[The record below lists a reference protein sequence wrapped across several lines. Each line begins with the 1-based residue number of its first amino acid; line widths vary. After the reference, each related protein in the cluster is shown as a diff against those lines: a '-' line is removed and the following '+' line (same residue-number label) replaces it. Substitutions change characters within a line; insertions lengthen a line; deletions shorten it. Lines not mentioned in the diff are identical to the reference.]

1 MINMAETKAQKI
13 KSDKETIIDM
23 EPVKEVSNKNNYK
36 NPAFFI
42 SFITLVSTITIL
54 SWIIL
59 YQIPKLSEAETNR
72 VNIIIKE
79 IEKDNKKD
87 NKFVVLTEE
96 IKKIKSQ
103 ISEISNN
110 KNEVTSEEFKN
121 LSSLV
126 MSLKDELKL
135 IKNKQI
141 PQEIGNKNLDY
152 QKNINVNYKKN
163 PDSSVQNNFSSR
175 SVSLKRKEAGLIL
188 ETQIIIDKLL
198 AREDLAST
206 SNEQINLN
214 ELDFLSRLKNYLAG
228 FFKLRQYS
236 ENSTPRAIITKAE
249 MELKNGNL
257 NKCLKLLK
265 TLPDNWKR
273 SINEFIINTEI
284 HLNKE
289 IKVTE

>member
-1 MINMAETKAQKI
+1 MAQTKAQKI

-42 SFITLVSTITIL
+42 SFITLVLTITIL

-59 YQIPKLSEAETNR
+59 YYIPKLSEAETNR
-72 VNIIIKE
+72 VNSIIKE

-87 NKFVVLTEE
+87 NKFVILTEE

-110 KNEVTSEEFKN
+110 KNEVTSEQFKN

-152 QKNINVNYKKN
+152 KKN
-163 PDSSVQNNFSSR
+163 PVSSIQNNFSSR

-289 IKVTE
+289 IKAVE

>member
-1 MINMAETKAQKI
+1 MAETKAQKI

-23 EPVKEVSNKNNYK
+23 EPVKEESNKSDYK
-36 NPAFFI
+36 NPAFLI
-42 SFITLVSTITIL
+42 SFLTLVLTITML

-59 YQIPKLSEAETNR
+59 YHIPKLSEAVTNR

-79 IEKDNKKD
+79 IEKDNKKN

-103 ISEISNN
+103 ILEISNN
-110 KNEVTSEEFKN
+110 KNEVTSEDFKN
-121 LSSLV
+121 LSSSV

-135 IKNKQI
+135 ITNKKI
-141 PQEIGNKNLDY
+141 PQEVDNKNLDY
-152 QKNINVNYKKN
+152 QKNNTVNYNKN
-163 PDSSVQNNFSSR
+163 LDSSVQNNFSSS
-175 SVSLKRKEAGLIL
+175 SVSLKRKQASLIL

-206 SNEQINLN
+206 SNEQINVN
-214 ELDFLSRLKNYLAG
+214 ELDLLSRLKNYLAG

-236 ENSTPRAIITKAE
+236 NNSTPRAIITKAE
-249 MELKNGNL
+249 TELKNGNL
-257 NKCLKLLK
+257 SQCLKLLK

-273 SINEFIINTEI
+273 PINEFIIKTEI
-284 HLNKE
+284 YLNRT

>member
-1 MINMAETKAQKI
+1 MAETKAQKI

-23 EPVKEVSNKNNYK
+23 EPVKEESNKSDYK
-36 NPAFFI
+36 NPAFLI
-42 SFITLVSTITIL
+42 SFITLVLTITIL

-59 YQIPKLSEAETNR
+59 YHIPKLSEAETNR

-79 IEKDNKKD
+79 IEKDNKKN

-103 ISEISNN
+103 ILEISNN
-110 KNEVTSEEFKN
+110 KNEVTSEDFKN

-135 IKNKQI
+135 ITNKKI
-141 PQEIGNKNLDY
+141 PQEVDNKNLDY
-152 QKNINVNYKKN
+152 QKNNTVNYNKN
-163 PDSSVQNNFSSR
+163 LDSSVQNNFSSS

-198 AREDLAST
+198 KREDLSST
-206 SNEQINLN
+206 SNEQININ

-236 ENSTPRAIITKAE
+236 NNSTPRAIITKAE
-249 MELKNGNL
+249 TELKNGNL
-257 NKCLKLLK
+257 SQCLKLLK

-273 SINEFIINTEI
+273 PINEFIIKTEI
-284 HLNKE
+284 YLNRT

>member
-42 SFITLVSTITIL
+42 SFITLVFTITIL

-87 NKFVVLTEE
+87 NKFVILTEE

-110 KNEVTSEEFKN
+110 KNEVTSEQFKN

-152 QKNINVNYKKN
+152 KKN
-163 PDSSVQNNFSSR
+163 PVSSIQNNFSSR

>member
-1 MINMAETKAQKI
+1 MAETKAQKI

-23 EPVKEVSNKNNYK
+23 EPVKEVSNKSDYK
-36 NPAFFI
+36 NPAFLI
-42 SFITLVSTITIL
+42 SFITLVLTITML

-59 YQIPKLSEAETNR
+59 YHIPKLSEAETNR

-79 IEKDNKKD
+79 IEKDNKKN

-103 ISEISNN
+103 ILEISNN
-110 KNEVTSEEFKN
+110 KNEVTSEDFKN
-121 LSSLV
+121 LSSSV

-135 IKNKQI
+135 ITNKKI
-141 PQEIGNKNLDY
+141 PQEVDNKNLDY
-152 QKNINVNYKKN
+152 QKNNIVNYNKN
-163 PDSSVQNNFSSR
+163 LDSSVQNNFSSS
-175 SVSLKRKEAGLIL
+175 SVSLKRKQASLIL

-206 SNEQINLN
+206 SNEQINVN
-214 ELDFLSRLKNYLAG
+214 ELDLLSRLKNYLAG

-236 ENSTPRAIITKAE
+236 NNSTPRAIITKAE
-249 MELKNGNL
+249 TELKNGNL
-257 NKCLKLLK
+257 SQCLKLLK

-273 SINEFIINTEI
+273 PINEFIIKTEI
-284 HLNKE
+284 YLNRT

>member
-1 MINMAETKAQKI
+1 MAETKAQKI

-23 EPVKEVSNKNNYK
+23 EPVKEESNKSDYK
-36 NPAFFI
+36 NPAFLI
-42 SFITLVSTITIL
+42 SFITLVLTITIL

-59 YQIPKLSEAETNR
+59 YHIPKLSEAETNR

-103 ISEISNN
+103 ILEISNN
-110 KNEVTSEEFKN
+110 KNEVTSEDFKN

-135 IKNKQI
+135 ITNKKI
-141 PQEIGNKNLDY
+141 PQEVDNKNLDY
-152 QKNINVNYKKN
+152 QKNNTVNYNKN
-163 PDSSVQNNFSSR
+163 LDSSVQNNFSSS
-175 SVSLKRKEAGLIL
+175 SVSLKRKQASLIL

-206 SNEQINLN
+206 SNEQINVN
-214 ELDFLSRLKNYLAG
+214 ELDLLSRLKNYLAG

-236 ENSTPRAIITKAE
+236 NNSTPRAIITKAE
-249 MELKNGNL
+249 TELKNGNL
-257 NKCLKLLK
+257 SQCLKLLK

-273 SINEFIINTEI
+273 PINEFIIKTEI
-284 HLNKE
+284 YLNRT

>member
-1 MINMAETKAQKI
+1 MAETKAQKI

-23 EPVKEVSNKNNYK
+23 EPVKEVSNKNSFK

-42 SFITLVSTITIL
+42 SFTTLVLTITIL

-59 YQIPKLSEAETNR
+59 YYIPKLSEAETNR
-72 VNIIIKE
+72 VNIIIKK

-87 NKFVVLTEE
+87 NKSVVLTEE
-96 IKKIKSQ
+96 IKKIKNQ
-103 ISEISNN
+103 ILEISNN
-110 KNEVTSEEFKN
+110 KNEITFEEFKN

-126 MSLKDELKL
+126 LSLKDELKL

-141 PQEIGNKNLDY
+141 PQETGNKNLDY
-152 QKNINVNYKKN
+152 KKK
-163 PDSSVQNNFSSR
+163 PDLSVQNNFSSR

>member
-1 MINMAETKAQKI
+1 MAETKAQKI

-42 SFITLVSTITIL
+42 SFITLVFTITIL

-59 YQIPKLSEAETNR
+59 YYIPKLSEAETNR
-72 VNIIIKE
+72 VNIIIKK

-87 NKFVVLTEE
+87 NKSVVLTEE
-96 IKKIKSQ
+96 IKKIKNQ
-103 ISEISNN
+103 ILEISNN
-110 KNEVTSEEFKN
+110 KNEITFEEFKN

-126 MSLKDELKL
+126 LSLKDELKL

-141 PQEIGNKNLDY
+141 PQETGNKNLDY
-152 QKNINVNYKKN
+152 KKK
-163 PDSSVQNNFSSR
+163 PDLSVQNNFSSR

-206 SNEQINLN
+206 SNKQINLN

-284 HLNKE
+284 YLNKE
-289 IKVTE
+289 IKAVE

>member
-1 MINMAETKAQKI
+1 MAETKAQKI

-23 EPVKEVSNKNNYK
+23 EPVKEVSNKNNFK

-42 SFITLVSTITIL
+42 SFITLVLTITIL

-59 YQIPKLSEAETNR
+59 YYIPKLSEAETNR
-72 VNIIIKE
+72 VNIIIKK

-87 NKFVVLTEE
+87 NKSVVLTEE
-96 IKKIKSQ
+96 IKKIKNQ
-103 ISEISNN
+103 ILEISNN
-110 KNEVTSEEFKN
+110 KNEITFEEFKN

-126 MSLKDELKL
+126 LSLKDELKL

-141 PQEIGNKNLDY
+141 PQETGNKNLDY
-152 QKNINVNYKKN
+152 KKK
-163 PDSSVQNNFSSR
+163 PDLSVQNNFSSR

-206 SNEQINLN
+206 SNKQINLN

-284 HLNKE
+284 YLNKE
-289 IKVTE
+289 IKAVE

>member
-1 MINMAETKAQKI
+1 MAETKAQKI

-36 NPAFFI
+36 NPAFLI
-42 SFITLVSTITIL
+42 SFITLVFTITIL

-87 NKFVVLTEE
+87 NKFVLLTEE

-141 PQEIGNKNLDY
+141 PQEIGNKNLD
-152 QKNINVNYKKN
+152 YKKN

>member
-1 MINMAETKAQKI
+1 MAETKAQKI

-42 SFITLVSTITIL
+42 SFITLVLTITML

-59 YQIPKLSEAETNR
+59 YHIPKLSEAETNR

-79 IEKDNKKD
+79 IEKDNKKN

-103 ISEISNN
+103 ILEISNN
-110 KNEVTSEEFKN
+110 KNEVTSEDFKN
-121 LSSLV
+121 LSSSV

-135 IKNKQI
+135 ITNKKI
-141 PQEIGNKNLDY
+141 PQEVDNKNLDY
-152 QKNINVNYKKN
+152 QKNNTVNYNKN
-163 PDSSVQNNFSSR
+163 LDSSVQNNFSSS
-175 SVSLKRKEAGLIL
+175 SVSLKRKEASLIL

-206 SNEQINLN
+206 SNEQINVN
-214 ELDFLSRLKNYLAG
+214 ELDLLSRLKNYLAG

-236 ENSTPRAIITKAE
+236 NNSTPRAIITKAE
-249 MELKNGNL
+249 TELKNGNL
-257 NKCLKLLK
+257 SQCLKLLK

-273 SINEFIINTEI
+273 PINEFIIKTEI
-284 HLNKE
+284 YLNRT

>member
-1 MINMAETKAQKI
+1 MAETKAQKI

-23 EPVKEVSNKNNYK
+23 EPVKEESNKSDYK
-36 NPAFFI
+36 NPAFLI
-42 SFITLVSTITIL
+42 SFITLVLTITTL

-59 YQIPKLSEAETNR
+59 YHIPKLFEAETNR

-79 IEKDNKKD
+79 IEKDNKKN

-103 ISEISNN
+103 ILEISNN
-110 KNEVTSEEFKN
+110 KNEVTSEDFKN
-121 LSSLV
+121 LSSSV

-135 IKNKQI
+135 ITNKKI
-141 PQEIGNKNLDY
+141 PQEVDNKNLDY
-152 QKNINVNYKKN
+152 QKNNTVNYNKN
-163 PDSSVQNNFSSR
+163 LDSSVQNNFSSS
-175 SVSLKRKEAGLIL
+175 SVSLKRKQASLIL

-206 SNEQINLN
+206 SNEQINVN
-214 ELDFLSRLKNYLAG
+214 ELDLLSRLKNYLAG

-236 ENSTPRAIITKAE
+236 NNSTPRAIITKAE
-249 MELKNGNL
+249 TELKNGNL
-257 NKCLKLLK
+257 SQCLKLLK

-273 SINEFIINTEI
+273 PINEFIIKTEI
-284 HLNKE
+284 YLNRT

>member
-42 SFITLVSTITIL
+42 SFITLVFTITIL

-110 KNEVTSEEFKN
+110 KNQVTSEEFKN

-135 IKNKQI
+135 IANKKI
-141 PQEIGNKNLDY
+141 PQEIDNENLDY
-152 QKNINVNYKKN
+152 QNNNVSHKKN
-163 PDSSVQNNFSSR
+163 LDLTVQNDFSSS

>member
-1 MINMAETKAQKI
+1 MAETKAQKI

-23 EPVKEVSNKNNYK
+23 EPVKEESNKSDYK
-36 NPAFFI
+36 NPAFLI
-42 SFITLVSTITIL
+42 SFLTLVLTITML

-59 YQIPKLSEAETNR
+59 YHIPKLSEAETNR

-79 IEKDNKKD
+79 IEKDNKKN

-103 ISEISNN
+103 ILEISNN
-110 KNEVTSEEFKN
+110 KNEVTSEDFKN

-135 IKNKQI
+135 ITNKKI
-141 PQEIGNKNLDY
+141 PQEVDNKNLDY
-152 QKNINVNYKKN
+152 QKNNTVNYNKN
-163 PDSSVQNNFSSR
+163 RDSSVQNNFSSS
-175 SVSLKRKEAGLIL
+175 SVSLKRKQASLIL

-206 SNEQINLN
+206 SNEQINVN
-214 ELDFLSRLKNYLAG
+214 ELDLLSRLKNYLAG

-236 ENSTPRAIITKAE
+236 NNSTPRAIITKAE
-249 MELKNGNL
+249 TELKNGNL
-257 NKCLKLLK
+257 SQCLKLLK

-273 SINEFIINTEI
+273 PINEFIIKTEI
-284 HLNKE
+284 YLNRT

>member
-42 SFITLVSTITIL
+42 SFITLVFTITIL

-87 NKFVVLTEE
+87 NKFVILTEE

-141 PQEIGNKNLDY
+141 PQEIGNKNLDF
-152 QKNINVNYKKN
+152 KKN
-163 PDSSVQNNFSSR
+163 PVSSIQNNFSSR

>member
-1 MINMAETKAQKI
+1 MAETKAQKI

-23 EPVKEVSNKNNYK
+23 EPVKEESNKSDYK
-36 NPAFFI
+36 NPAFLI
-42 SFITLVSTITIL
+42 SFITLVLTITIL

-59 YQIPKLSEAETNR
+59 YHIPKLSEAETNR

-79 IEKDNKKD
+79 IEKDNKKN

-103 ISEISNN
+103 ILEISNN
-110 KNEVTSEEFKN
+110 KNEVTSEDFKN
-121 LSSLV
+121 LSSSV

-135 IKNKQI
+135 ITNKNI
-141 PQEIGNKNLDY
+141 PQEVDNKNLDH
-152 QKNINVNYKKN
+152 QKNNTVNYNKN
-163 PDSSVQNNFSSR
+163 LDSSVQNNFSSS
-175 SVSLKRKEAGLIL
+175 SVSLKRKQASLIL

-206 SNEQINLN
+206 SNEQINVN
-214 ELDFLSRLKNYLAG
+214 ELDLLSRLKNYLAG

-236 ENSTPRAIITKAE
+236 NNSTPRAIITKAE
-249 MELKNGNL
+249 TELKNGNL
-257 NKCLKLLK
+257 SQCLKLLK
-265 TLPDNWKR
+265 TLPGNWKR
-273 SINEFIINTEI
+273 PINEFIIKTEI
-284 HLNKE
+284 YLNRT

>member
-42 SFITLVSTITIL
+42 SFITLVFTITIL

-72 VNIIIKE
+72 VNIIIKK
-79 IEKDNKKD
+79 IEKDYKKD
-87 NKFVVLTEE
+87 NKFVILTEE

-152 QKNINVNYKKN
+152 KKN
-163 PDSSVQNNFSSR
+163 PVSSIQNNFSSR

-284 HLNKE
+284 YLNKE
-289 IKVTE
+289 IKAVE

>member
-1 MINMAETKAQKI
+1 MAETKAQKI

-23 EPVKEVSNKNNYK
+23 EPVKEESNKSDYK
-36 NPAFFI
+36 NPAFLI
-42 SFITLVSTITIL
+42 SFITLVLTITIL

-59 YQIPKLSEAETNR
+59 YHIPKLSEAETNR

-79 IEKDNKKD
+79 IEKDNKKN

-103 ISEISNN
+103 ILEISNN
-110 KNEVTSEEFKN
+110 KNEVTSEDFKN
-121 LSSLV
+121 LSSSV

-135 IKNKQI
+135 ITNKNI
-141 PQEIGNKNLDY
+141 PQEVDNKNLDY
-152 QKNINVNYKKN
+152 QKNNTVNYNKN
-163 PDSSVQNNFSSR
+163 RDSSVQNNFSSS
-175 SVSLKRKEAGLIL
+175 SVSLKRKQASLIL

-206 SNEQINLN
+206 SNDQINVN
-214 ELDFLSRLKNYLAG
+214 ELDLLSRLKNYLAG

-236 ENSTPRAIITKAE
+236 NNSTPRAIITKAE
-249 MELKNGNL
+249 TELKNGNL
-257 NKCLKLLK
+257 SQCLKLLK

-273 SINEFIINTEI
+273 PINEFIIKTEI
-284 HLNKE
+284 YLNRT

>member
-1 MINMAETKAQKI
+1 MAETKAQKI

-23 EPVKEVSNKNNYK
+23 EPVKEESNKSDYK
-36 NPAFFI
+36 NPAFLI
-42 SFITLVSTITIL
+42 SFITLVLTITML

-59 YQIPKLSEAETNR
+59 YHIPKLSEAETNR

-79 IEKDNKKD
+79 IEKDNKKN
-87 NKFVVLTEE
+87 NKFVVLAEE

-103 ISEISNN
+103 ILEISNN
-110 KNEVTSEEFKN
+110 KNEVTSEDFKN
-121 LSSLV
+121 LSSSV

-135 IKNKQI
+135 ITNKNI
-141 PQEIGNKNLDY
+141 PQEVDNKNLDY
-152 QKNINVNYKKN
+152 QKNNTVNYNKN
-163 PDSSVQNNFSSR
+163 RDSSVQNNFSSS
-175 SVSLKRKEAGLIL
+175 SVSLKRKQASLIL

-206 SNEQINLN
+206 SNEQINVN
-214 ELDFLSRLKNYLAG
+214 ELDLLSRLKNYLAG

-236 ENSTPRAIITKAE
+236 NNSTPRAIITKAE
-249 MELKNGNL
+249 TELKNGNL
-257 NKCLKLLK
+257 SQCLKLLK

-273 SINEFIINTEI
+273 PINEFIIKTEI
-284 HLNKE
+284 YLNRT

>member
-1 MINMAETKAQKI
+1 MAETKAQKI

-23 EPVKEVSNKNNYK
+23 EPVKEVSNENNYK

-42 SFITLVSTITIL
+42 SFITLVLTITIL

-103 ISEISNN
+103 ILEISNN

-135 IKNKQI
+135 ITNKKI
-141 PQEIGNKNLDY
+141 PQENDNENLDY
-152 QKNINVNYKKN
+152 QNNNVSHKKN
-163 PDSSVQNNFSSR
+163 LDLTVQNDFSSS

-198 AREDLAST
+198 KREDLSST
-206 SNEQINLN
+206 SNEQININ

-236 ENSTPRAIITKAE
+236 NNSTPRAIITKAE
-249 MELKNGNL
+249 TELKNGNL
-257 NKCLKLLK
+257 DKCLKLLK
-265 TLPDNWKR
+265 TLPDNWKK

-284 HLNKE
+284 HINKTITAVE
-289 IKVTE
+289 

>member
-1 MINMAETKAQKI
+1 MAETKAQKI

-42 SFITLVSTITIL
+42 SFITLVFTITIL

-87 NKFVVLTEE
+87 NKFVILTEE

-110 KNEVTSEEFKN
+110 KNEVTSEQFKN

-152 QKNINVNYKKN
+152 KKN
-163 PDSSVQNNFSSR
+163 PVSSIQNNFSSR

-228 FFKLRQYS
+228 FLKLRQYS

>member
-1 MINMAETKAQKI
+1 MINMAQTKAQKI

-42 SFITLVSTITIL
+42 SFITLVFTITIL

-72 VNIIIKE
+72 VNIIIKK
-79 IEKDNKKD
+79 IEKDYKKD
-87 NKFVVLTEE
+87 NKFVLLTEE

-152 QKNINVNYKKN
+152 KKN
-163 PDSSVQNNFSSR
+163 PVSSIQNNFSSR
-175 SVSLKRKEAGLIL
+175 SVSFKRKEAGLIL
-188 ETQIIIDKLL
+188 ETQVIIDKLL

>member
-1 MINMAETKAQKI
+1 MAETKAQKI

-23 EPVKEVSNKNNYK
+23 EPVKEESNKSDYK
-36 NPAFFI
+36 NPAFLI
-42 SFITLVSTITIL
+42 SFITLVLTITML

-59 YQIPKLSEAETNR
+59 YHIPKLSEDETNR

-79 IEKDNKKD
+79 IEKDNKKN

-103 ISEISNN
+103 ILEISNN
-110 KNEVTSEEFKN
+110 KNEVTSEDFKN
-121 LSSLV
+121 LSSSV

-135 IKNKQI
+135 ITNKKI
-141 PQEIGNKNLDY
+141 PQEVDNKNLDY
-152 QKNINVNYKKN
+152 QKNNTVNYNKN
-163 PDSSVQNNFSSR
+163 LDSSVQNNFSSS
-175 SVSLKRKEAGLIL
+175 SVSLKRKQASLIL

-206 SNEQINLN
+206 SNEQINVN
-214 ELDFLSRLKNYLAG
+214 ELDLLSRLKNYLAG

-236 ENSTPRAIITKAE
+236 NNSTPRAIITKAE
-249 MELKNGNL
+249 TELKNGNL
-257 NKCLKLLK
+257 SQCLKLLK

-273 SINEFIINTEI
+273 PINEFIIKTEI
-284 HLNKE
+284 YLNRT

>member
-1 MINMAETKAQKI
+1 MAETKAQKI

-23 EPVKEVSNKNNYK
+23 EPVKEESNKSDYK
-36 NPAFFI
+36 NPAFLI
-42 SFITLVSTITIL
+42 SFITLVLTITIL

-59 YQIPKLSEAETNR
+59 YHIPKLSEAETNR
-72 VNIIIKE
+72 VNIIIKK
-79 IEKDNKKD
+79 IEKDNKKN

-103 ISEISNN
+103 ILEISNN
-110 KNEVTSEEFKN
+110 KNEVTSEDFKN
-121 LSSLV
+121 LSSSV

-135 IKNKQI
+135 ITNKKI
-141 PQEIGNKNLDY
+141 PQEVDNKNLDY
-152 QKNINVNYKKN
+152 QKNNTVNYNKN
-163 PDSSVQNNFSSR
+163 LDSSVQNNFSSS
-175 SVSLKRKEAGLIL
+175 SVSLKRKQASLIL

-206 SNEQINLN
+206 SNEQINVN
-214 ELDFLSRLKNYLAG
+214 ELDLLSRLKNYLAG

-236 ENSTPRAIITKAE
+236 NNSTPRAIITKAE
-249 MELKNGNL
+249 TELKNGNL
-257 NKCLKLLK
+257 SQCLKLLK

-273 SINEFIINTEI
+273 PINEFIIKTEI
-284 HLNKE
+284 YLNRT

>member
-1 MINMAETKAQKI
+1 MAETKAQKI

-23 EPVKEVSNKNNYK
+23 EPVKEESNKSDYK
-36 NPAFFI
+36 NPAFLI
-42 SFITLVSTITIL
+42 SFITLVLTITIL

-59 YQIPKLSEAETNR
+59 YHIPKLSEAETNR

-79 IEKDNKKD
+79 IEKDNKKN

-103 ISEISNN
+103 ILEISNN
-110 KNEVTSEEFKN
+110 KNEVTSEDFKN

-135 IKNKQI
+135 ITNKKI
-141 PQEIGNKNLDY
+141 PQEVDNKNLDY
-152 QKNINVNYKKN
+152 QKNNTVNYNKN
-163 PDSSVQNNFSSR
+163 LDSSVQNNFSSS
-175 SVSLKRKEAGLIL
+175 SVSLKRKQASLIL

-206 SNEQINLN
+206 SNEQINVN
-214 ELDFLSRLKNYLAG
+214 ELDLLSRLKNYLAG

-236 ENSTPRAIITKAE
+236 NNSTPRAIITKAE
-249 MELKNGNL
+249 TELKNGNL
-257 NKCLKLLK
+257 SQCLKLLK

-273 SINEFIINTEI
+273 PINEFIIKTEI
-284 HLNKE
+284 YLNRT

>member
-1 MINMAETKAQKI
+1 MAETKAQKI

-23 EPVKEVSNKNNYK
+23 EPVKEVSNKNNFK
-36 NPAFFI
+36 NPAIFI
-42 SFITLVSTITIL
+42 SFITLVLTITIL

-103 ISEISNN
+103 ILEISNN

-135 IKNKQI
+135 ITNKKI
-141 PQEIGNKNLDY
+141 PQEIDNENLDY
-152 QKNINVNYKKN
+152 QNNNVSHKKN
-163 PDSSVQNNFSSR
+163 LDLTVQNDFSSS

-198 AREDLAST
+198 TREDLSST
-206 SNEQINLN
+206 SNEQINVN
-214 ELDFLSRLKNYLAG
+214 ELDTLSRLKNYLAG

-289 IKVTE
+289 IKAVE

>member
-1 MINMAETKAQKI
+1 MAETKAQKI

-23 EPVKEVSNKNNYK
+23 EPVKEESNKSDYK
-36 NPAFFI
+36 NPAFLI
-42 SFITLVSTITIL
+42 SFITLVLTITIL

-59 YQIPKLSEAETNR
+59 YHIPKLSEAETNR

-79 IEKDNKKD
+79 IEKDNKKN

-103 ISEISNN
+103 ILEISNN
-110 KNEVTSEEFKN
+110 KNEVTSEDFKN
-121 LSSLV
+121 LSSSV

-135 IKNKQI
+135 ITNKKI
-141 PQEIGNKNLDY
+141 PQEVDNKNLDY
-152 QKNINVNYKKN
+152 QKNNTVNYNKN
-163 PDSSVQNNFSSR
+163 RDLSVQNNLSSS
-175 SVSLKRKEAGLIL
+175 SVSLKRKQASLIL

-206 SNEQINLN
+206 SNEQINVN
-214 ELDFLSRLKNYLAG
+214 ELDLLSRLKNYLAG

-236 ENSTPRAIITKAE
+236 NNSTPRAIITKAE
-249 MELKNGNL
+249 TELKNGNL
-257 NKCLKLLK
+257 SQCLKLLK

-273 SINEFIINTEI
+273 PINEFIIKTEI
-284 HLNKE
+284 YLNRT

>member
-1 MINMAETKAQKI
+1 MAETKAQKI

-23 EPVKEVSNKNNYK
+23 EPVKEESSKSDYK
-36 NPAFFI
+36 NPAFLI
-42 SFITLVSTITIL
+42 SFITLVLTITIL

-59 YQIPKLSEAETNR
+59 YHIPKLSEAETNR

-79 IEKDNKKD
+79 IEKDNKKN
-87 NKFVVLTEE
+87 NKFVVLAEE

-103 ISEISNN
+103 ILEISNN
-110 KNEVTSEEFKN
+110 KNEVTSEDFKN
-121 LSSLV
+121 LSSSV

-135 IKNKQI
+135 ITNKKI
-141 PQEIGNKNLDY
+141 PQEVDNKNLDY
-152 QKNINVNYKKN
+152 QKNNTVNYNKN
-163 PDSSVQNNFSSR
+163 LDSSVQNNFSSS
-175 SVSLKRKEAGLIL
+175 SVSLKRKQASLIL

-206 SNEQINLN
+206 SNEQINVN
-214 ELDFLSRLKNYLAG
+214 ELDLLSRLKNYLAG

-236 ENSTPRAIITKAE
+236 NNSTPRAIITKAE
-249 MELKNGNL
+249 TELKNGNL
-257 NKCLKLLK
+257 SQCLKLLK

-273 SINEFIINTEI
+273 PINEFIIKTEI
-284 HLNKE
+284 YLNRT

>member
-1 MINMAETKAQKI
+1 MAETKAQKI

-42 SFITLVSTITIL
+42 SFITLVFTITIL

-72 VNIIIKE
+72 VNSIIKE

-87 NKFVVLTEE
+87 NKFVLLTEE

-103 ISEISNN
+103 MSEISNN

-152 QKNINVNYKKN
+152 KKN
-163 PDSSVQNNFSSR
+163 PVSSIQNNFSSR

>member
-1 MINMAETKAQKI
+1 MAETKAQKI

-23 EPVKEVSNKNNYK
+23 EPVKEVSNKSDYK
-36 NPAFFI
+36 NPAFLI
-42 SFITLVSTITIL
+42 SFITLVLTITLL

-59 YQIPKLSEAETNR
+59 YHIPKLSEAETNR

-79 IEKDNKKD
+79 IEKDNKKN

-103 ISEISNN
+103 ILEISNN
-110 KNEVTSEEFKN
+110 KNEVTSEDFKN

-135 IKNKQI
+135 ITNKKI
-141 PQEIGNKNLDY
+141 PQEVDNKNLDH
-152 QKNINVNYKKN
+152 QKNNTVNYNKN
-163 PDSSVQNNFSSR
+163 LDSSVQNNFSSS
-175 SVSLKRKEAGLIL
+175 SVSLKRKQASLIL

-206 SNEQINLN
+206 SNEQINVN
-214 ELDFLSRLKNYLAG
+214 ELDLLSRLKNYLAG

-236 ENSTPRAIITKAE
+236 NNSTPRAIITKAE
-249 MELKNGNL
+249 TELKNGNL
-257 NKCLKLLK
+257 SQCLKLLK

-273 SINEFIINTEI
+273 PINEFIIKTEI
-284 HLNKE
+284 YLNRT

>member
-1 MINMAETKAQKI
+1 MAETKAQKI

-23 EPVKEVSNKNNYK
+23 EPVKEESNKSDYK
-36 NPAFFI
+36 NPAFLI
-42 SFITLVSTITIL
+42 SFITLVLTITIL

-59 YQIPKLSEAETNR
+59 YHIPKLSEAETNR

-79 IEKDNKKD
+79 IEKDNKKN
-87 NKFVVLTEE
+87 NKFVVLAEE

-103 ISEISNN
+103 ILEISNN
-110 KNEVTSEEFKN
+110 KNEVTSEDFKN
-121 LSSLV
+121 LSSSV

-135 IKNKQI
+135 ITNKNI
-141 PQEIGNKNLDY
+141 PQEVDNKNLDY
-152 QKNINVNYKKN
+152 QKNNTVNYNKN
-163 PDSSVQNNFSSR
+163 LDSSVQNNFSSS
-175 SVSLKRKEAGLIL
+175 SVSLKRKQASLIL

-206 SNEQINLN
+206 SNEQINVN
-214 ELDFLSRLKNYLAG
+214 ELDLLSRLKNYLAG

-236 ENSTPRAIITKAE
+236 NNSTPRAIITKAE
-249 MELKNGNL
+249 TELKNGNL
-257 NKCLKLLK
+257 SQCLKLLK

-273 SINEFIINTEI
+273 PINEFIIKTEI
-284 HLNKE
+284 YLNRT

>member
-1 MINMAETKAQKI
+1 MAETKAQKI

-42 SFITLVSTITIL
+42 SFITLVLTITIL

-103 ISEISNN
+103 ILEISNN
-110 KNEVTSEEFKN
+110 KNELTSEEFKN

-135 IKNKQI
+135 ITNKQI
-141 PQEIGNKNLDY
+141 PQEIDNENLDY
-152 QKNINVNYKKN
+152 QNNNVSHKKN
-163 PDSSVQNNFSSR
+163 LDLTVQNDFSSS

-198 AREDLAST
+198 TREDLAST
-206 SNEQINLN
+206 SNEQININ
-214 ELDFLSRLKNYLAG
+214 ELDFLSKLKNYLAG

-236 ENSTPRAIITKAE
+236 NNSTPRAIITKAE
-249 MELKNGNL
+249 IELKNGNL